1 MKRKIRVKINGE
13 WKEIEVDVSEY
24 LLDVLRREGYLSVKR
39 GCDTG
44 TCGACTVLVDGFPA
58 LSCTILAVTMDGHE
72 IVTAEGLSDEME
84 GFVEALAQEGADQ
97 CGFCSPGLLVMVHAL
112 KKEIELGKIRKDDKE
127 AMRRYLMGNLCRC
140 SGYLGQQRAI
150 YKFLGVE

>member
-1 MKRKIRVKINGE
+1 MKIKVKINGKWEE
-13 WKEIEVDVSEY
+13 WEIDPSDY

-58 LSCTILAVTMDGHE
+58 LSCSILAATMDGHE
-72 IVTAEGLSDEME
+72 ITTAEGIADEME
-84 GFVEALAQEGADQ
+84 GYMEALASEGADQ
-97 CGFCSPGLLVMVHAL
+97 CGFCSPGLMVMVYAL
-112 KKEIELGKIRKDDKE
+112 RKEIENGKVKKDEE
-127 AMRRYLMGNLCRC
+127 AVKRYLIGNLCRC

-150 YKFLGVE
+150 FKFLGVK